1 MKAERII
8 NHCLPPI
15 ILKPGSGLRRCRLA
29 AMDCFVGKSS
39 VNLVLRY
46 LVMEGQDKSGFSIMW
61 MLSAPAFGSSLLNV
75 WKEALDGWVSRSG
88 RSDPSEFTSYSC
100 CTTSA
105 LLSSAAL
112 SFLLKIILCVCVC
125 VCICVFV
132 CFSFTCNERERKE
145 AQCRNE
151 RNYLF
156 LSG

>member
-1 MKAERII
+1 
-8 NHCLPPI
+8 
-15 ILKPGSGLRRCRLA
+15 
-29 AMDCFVGKSS
+29 
-39 VNLVLRY
+39 
-46 LVMEGQDKSGFSIMW
+46 MEGQDKSGFSIMW

-125 VCICVFV
+125 VYVCLCVFPLRA
-132 CFSFTCNERERKE
+132 TREKERKHSAE
-145 AQCRNE
+145 TKETTYSCPVKLHRVTWAQQTNE
-151 RNYLF
+151 TKRRGVGTEQKF
-156 LSG
+156 KR